1 MNENKI
7 IAKFMGDFMGLL
19 WSDIN
24 EFYLDNNGQMAMPIN
39 PCGRFHSSWDWLMPV
54 VEKIESTRILDYNI
68 RVTIDSTRT
77 IISITH
83 SGKGSIKTF
92 YKGIYEDSDD
102 KITRTYKVII
112 EFIKWYNQNKL

>member
-1 MNENKI
+1 MNKEEILKGNKL
-7 IAKFMGDFMGLL
+7 IASFMDVDDSIPHDHQG
-19 WSDIN
+19 I
-24 EFYLDNNGQMAMPIN
+24 YLY
-39 PCGRFHSSWDWLMPV
+39 HSSWDWLMPV
-54 VEKIESTRILDYNI
+54 VEKIEATKILDYNI

-77 IISITH
+77 IISVTH
-83 SGKGSIKTF
+83 FGKGSIKTF